1 LSLPWLTELRVAP
14 GKGKTR
20 ERGRQGEG
28 EDKGKGK
35 ARGRHVF
42 FTIRTND
49 TMVGNFSSK
58 IRTNVFLISASSYT
72 ITDGRH

>member
-1 LSLPWLTELRVAP
+1 MF
-14 GKGKTR
+14 
-20 ERGRQGEG
+20 
-28 EDKGKGK
+28 
-35 ARGRHVF
+35 F